1 MAKES
6 PSTKKVL
13 RIGHRGAAG
22 HAPENTLA
30 SIQKAVELA
39 CDLVEVDVRR
49 TKDGHLVLLHDERV
63 DRTTNGKGTVAE
75 MTLKVLQTLD
85 AGGGHRIPTLQEALH
100 MANGRV
106 GLILELKASGIGEQT
121 CAIVRQSGFIGPVLY
136 ASFVHADLL
145 QVRRAMQQ
153 AATMALFKKLP
164 RNPVQAALDAKATQ
178 VGLRHDTATK
188 LLVEACHNAD
198 LRVFVYTVNKPSDIQ
213 KVRTLGVDGIVSDF
227 PDRV

>member
-13 RIGHRGAAG
+13 RIGHRGACG
-22 HAPENTLA
+22 YAPENTLA
-30 SIQKAVELA
+30 SIQKAFELA

-75 MTLKVLQTLD
+75 MTLKVLQTV
-85 AGGGHRIPTLQEALH
+85 GGGGGQRIPTLHEALH
-100 MANGRV
+100 VANGRV
-106 GLILELKASGIGEQT
+106 GLILEMKARGIGEET
-121 CAIVRQSGFIGPVLY
+121 CAIVRQSGFIGPVVY
-136 ASFVHADLL
+136 ASFVHADLH

-164 RNPVQAALDAKATQ
+164 RNPVQSALDAKAAH

-198 LRVFVYTVNKPSDIQ
+198 LQVFVYTVNEPSDIQ